1 MSQLE
6 NDFITRQHLV
16 GATRKSTLKD
26 LVYVD
31 IVFDIYCTR
40 IQGFLPPRADR
51 HVGEII
57 IITVGSRAAAKNK
70 VFHHRLSDRAPKAK
84 SLEAKPLLRGR
95 RYRLA
100 FSGVDLA
107 KLETAL

>member
-1 MSQLE
+1 M
-6 NDFITRQHLV
+6 
-16 GATRKSTLKD
+16 
-26 LVYVD
+26 
-31 IVFDIYCTR
+31 
-40 IQGFLPPRADR
+40 IQGFPPPRADR
-51 HVGEII
+51 QVGEII

-107 KLETAL
+107 KLETALQLQLDRSLDG